1 MFSSALTRPLLPAAL
16 AVLALSAC
24 STAAQNDDDQNMD
37 GMDDMDGMGT
47 PDIARIASGV
57 VEGTDIFVATVYEDD
72 RAIAYF
78 CGGPSTYDTHTHWFA
93 GEPSEDGTF
102 DLAMGDVRVTGEADA
117 DGASGTLVD
126 AMGTEHTF
134 TTKAPSADSIE
145 GLYTIDVTDDC
156 RAGVVVANDGGQTQA
171 QGVYFCEDEGLFV
184 QVIILEPALTAD
196 GGMEV
201 DVELPEGMQTLTVQ
215 PF

>member
-1 MFSSALTRPLLPAAL
+1 MFSPALTRPLLPAAL
-16 AVLALSAC
+16 AVLAISAC
-24 STAAQNDDDQNMD
+24 STAAQNDDEQSMD
-37 GMDDMDGMGT
+37 GMDGMGT
-47 PDIARIASGV
+47 PDIARIAAGV

-78 CGGPSTYDTHTHWFA
+78 CGGDETFATHTHWFA
-93 GEPSEDGTF
+93 GEPGEDGTF
-102 DLAMGDVRVTGEADA
+102 DLSMGDARVTGEADA

-126 AMGTEHTF
+126 SMGTEHAF
-134 TTKAPSADSIE
+134 STKVPRADSIE

-156 RAGVVVANDGGQTQA
+156 RAGVVVANNGGQTQA

-201 DVELPEGMQTLTVQ
+201 DVDLPEGMQTLTVQ